1 MRLGAATEPLDGR
14 AFTVVVDARVGKGA
28 GSSAATFHRITMR
41 VTLCLLSFFGVLV
54 ERKG

>member
-41 VTLCLLSFFGVLV
+41 VTLCLLSFFGVL
-54 ERKG
+54 EDG